1 MSDREFSL
9 YDVEQFLREA
19 GAERVTEDAVLNLER
34 ELAKLADKV
43 TNKAIRYAAHAGRTK
58 LIRREDI
65 LLTRVQRQFCLQQ
78 TCELEQEGQ
87 DNEHYLKGAQ
97 IEVTSLSVAFLNIF
111 ITT

>member
-43 TNKAIRYAAHAGRTK
+43 TNKAMRYAAHAGRKK
-58 LIRREDI
+58 LIKKEDI
-65 LLTRVQRQFCLQQ
+65 LLTRMNGSSPYSRPA
-78 TCELEQEGQ
+78 
-87 DNEHYLKGAQ
+87 N
-97 IEVTSLSVAFLNIF
+97 LSRKAR
-111 ITT
+111 ITNAASKAHR

>member
-19 GAERVTEDAVLNLER
+19 GDERVTEDAVLNLER

-43 TNKAIRYAAHAGRTK
+43 TNKAIKYAAHAGRKK

-65 LLTRVQRQFCLQQ
+65 LLTRPNGGSAYSRPANLSRKARI
-78 TCELEQEGQ
+78 T
-87 DNEHYLKGAQ
+87 N
-97 IEVTSLSVAFLNIF
+97 ITSKAHR
-111 ITT
+111 

>member
-43 TNKAIRYAAHAGRTK
+43 TNKAIKYAAHAGRKK
-58 LIRREDI
+58 LIRKEDI
-65 LLTRVQRQFCLQQ
+65 LLTRPSGVSAYSRPA
-78 TCELEQEGQ
+78 
-87 DNEHYLKGAQ
+87 N
-97 IEVTSLSVAFLNIF
+97 LSRKARITNIASKAHR
-111 ITT
+111 